1 MIIAPRPLGASS
13 LSREELALDKK
24 NARKIGPCGLG
35 EKAIY
40 LNSFFFH
47 RVFYAEYSKIDRIF
61 KRVAI
66 SKGGFTG
73 KGIFASIPYLVV
85 LFKDGTEKQCNFKY
99 EEQVDQLLNLFSEKC
114 PGIKTISRD
123 AERRLAAA
131 AERERLRYL
140 KELSPEA
147 EASVETLRDAQHLL
161 NARKDLSD
169 NLAYSAKL
177 KRTLDSINP
186 TYRITAV
193 LILLTAI
200 GSAVF
205 GVHTIMTK
213 GLQDGV
219 IFVLFGIAFIFF
231 VMSTKV
237 LPSGRNNKQYGDN
250 RYLGA
255 VSDME
260 MYLNECDCFPLPTAY
275 AHPIVIDRLIRVIRE
290 GRAKSIKKA
299 LEVEKNNLKA
309 LNPSVRVTQEEHD
322 EVVIV
327 KPLFTVVDYKF

>member
-1 MIIAPRPLGASS
+1 MIIAPRPLGTSD
-13 LSREELALDKK
+13 LSREILANDKK
-24 NARKIGPCGLG
+24 HCRKFGPCGLG

-47 RVFYAEYSKIDRIF
+47 RVFYAEYNRIDRIF

-85 LFKDGTEKQCNFKY
+85 LFKDGTEKQCNFKF
-99 EEQVDQLLNLFSEKC
+99 EEQVDELLSHFAEEH
-114 PGIKTISRD
+114 PDIKTISRD

-131 AERERLRYL
+131 AERERKRYL

-147 EASVETLRDAQHLL
+147 EASVEALKSARDFL
-161 NARKDLSD
+161 NSRKELSD

-186 TYRITAV
+186 TYRITAM
-193 LILLTAI
+193 LILLIAI
-200 GSAVF
+200 GAAVF
-205 GVHTIMTK
+205 GIHTILTK
-213 GLQDGV
+213 GLQDGI
-219 IFVLFGIAFIFF
+219 IFVLFGIAFTFF
-231 VMSTKV
+231 VMSTRV

-250 RYLGA
+250 RYSGA
-255 VSDME
+255 FSDME
-260 MYLNECDCFPLPTAY
+260 SFIKNNESFPIPSAY

-290 GRAKSIKKA
+290 GRAKSIAKA

-309 LNPSVRVTQEEHD
+309 LNPSVRVTQEEYD
-322 EVVIV
+322 EVYVV
-327 KPLFTVVDYKF
+327 KPLFTVVDYKY

>member
-1 MIIAPRPLGASS
+1 MIISPRPLGASS
-13 LSREELALDKK
+13 LSREVLAEDKK
-24 NARKIGPCGLG
+24 NAQKIGPCGLG
-35 EKAIY
+35 DKAIY
-40 LNSFFFH
+40 LNSFFFS

-85 LFKDGTEKQCNFKY
+85 LFKNGTEQQCNFKY
-99 EEQVDQLLNLFSEKC
+99 EEQVDQLLNLFSEKH
-114 PGIKTISRD
+114 PDIKTISRD

-131 AERERLRYL
+131 AEKEKARYL

-147 EASVETLRDAQHLL
+147 EASVATLRGAQNIL
-161 NARKDLSD
+161 NARKELSD

-193 LILLTAI
+193 LIFLAAI

-205 GVHTIMTK
+205 GIYTVMTK
-213 GLQDGV
+213 GLQDGAL
-219 IFVLFGIAFIFF
+219 FVLFGIAFILF

-250 RYLGA
+250 RYTGA
-255 VSDME
+255 FSDME
-260 MYLNECDCFPLPTAY
+260 EYLQNSGEFPIPAAY
-275 AHPIVIDRLIRVIRE
+275 AHPIVITRLIRVIRE
-290 GRAKSIKKA
+290 GRAKSVQKA

-327 KPLFTVVDYKF
+327 KPLFTVVDYKY